1 MIKSELVE
9 HHTNDIFF
17 FLTRHFE
24 SARRLMYTKVK
35 LVCLCICRELSCLPE
50 NSSKIC
56 HVKLKIRM
64 SHHINN
70 TFQLSVF

>member
-50 NSSKIC
+50 NFSKIC

-64 SHHINN
+64 SHDINN